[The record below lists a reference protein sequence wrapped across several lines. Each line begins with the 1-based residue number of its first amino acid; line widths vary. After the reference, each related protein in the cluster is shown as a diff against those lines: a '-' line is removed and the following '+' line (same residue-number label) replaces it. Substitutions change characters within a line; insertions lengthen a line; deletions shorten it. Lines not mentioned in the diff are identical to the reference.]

1 MMLPPKP
8 ECVCEEYALQKG
20 DKLYKCVALDCL
32 NGLEKGFAF
41 VEVPINFC
49 PECRK
54 KLPDKKGR

>member
-1 MMLPPKP
+1 MLPPKP
-8 ECVCEEYALQKG
+8 ECLCEEYALQKG

-49 PECRK
+49 PECGK
-54 KLPDKKGR
+54 ELPD